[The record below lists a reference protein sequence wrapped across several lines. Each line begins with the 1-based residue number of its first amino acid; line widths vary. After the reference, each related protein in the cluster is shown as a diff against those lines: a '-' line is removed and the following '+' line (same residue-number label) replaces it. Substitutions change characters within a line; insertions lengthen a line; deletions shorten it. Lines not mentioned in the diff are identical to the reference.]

1 MVHIINTEN
10 IMELSENTLSV
21 LRNYSGIN
29 QNILI
34 KEGNT
39 LRTIS
44 EARNVLARATVSE
57 SFPKDFGIY
66 DLNEFIGV
74 LGLVDKPNL
83 SFQDEYVLI
92 TDTSGR
98 TQIKYFY
105 SSEDILTTPQK
116 DITMPEANVS
126 FVLDSATLDKV
137 KRAATALG
145 HNEVSITNNEGC
157 VRIGV
162 IDSKNAT
169 SNGFYIDVDAEFEES
184 AVFNFILDI
193 GNIKIIPGDYQVNI
207 SSKLIS
213 QFINKEG
220 DVNYWIAL
228 EKTSTFGV

>member
-1 MVHIINTEN
+1 
-10 IMELSENTLSV
+10 MELSENTLSV

-105 SSEDILTTPQK
+105 SSEDILTTSQK
-116 DITMPEANVS
+116 DITMPNAEVT
-126 FVLDSATLDKV
+126 FTLDASTLDKL
-137 KRAATALG
+137 KRAATTLG
-145 HNEVSITNNEGC
+145 HSEVSITNNDGS
-157 VRIGV
+157 VRLGV
-162 IDSKNAT
+162 IDSKNST
-169 SNGFYIDVDAEFEES
+169 SNNFYIDVDAEYDES
-184 AVFNFILDI
+184 ATFNFILDI
-193 GNIKIIPGDYQVNI
+193 GNVKIIPGDYKVNI

-213 QFINKEG
+213 QFINKES
-220 DVNYWIAL
+220 DLNYWIAL

>member
-1 MVHIINTEN
+1 
-10 IMELSENTLSV
+10 MELSENTLSV
-21 LRNYSGIN
+21 LRNYSAIN
-29 QNILI
+29 QNILV

-44 EARNVLARATVSE
+44 EARNVLSRATVSE
-57 SFPKDFGIY
+57 SFPRDFGIY

-83 SFQDEYVLI
+83 SFKDEYVLI
-92 TDTSGR
+92 TDASGR
-98 TQIKYFY
+98 SQIKYFY

-116 DITMPEANVS
+116 DITMPAADVK
-126 FVLDSATLDKV
+126 FTLDAATLDKV

-145 HNEVSITNNEGC
+145 HSEVSITNNDGC

-162 IDSKNAT
+162 IDSKNST

-184 AVFNFILDI
+184 ATFNFIVDI
-193 GNIKIIPGDYQVNI
+193 GNLKIIPGDYEVNI

-213 QFINKEG
+213 QFINKSTE
-220 DVNYWIAL
+220 VNYWIAL

>member
-1 MVHIINTEN
+1 
-10 IMELSENTLSV
+10 MELSENTLSV
-21 LRNYSGIN
+21 LRNYSAIN
-29 QNILI
+29 QNILV

-44 EARNVLARATVSE
+44 EARNVLSRATVSQ
-57 SFPKDFGIY
+57 SFPRDFGIY

-83 SFQDEYVLI
+83 SFKDEYILI
-92 TDTSGR
+92 TDASGR

-116 DITMPEANVS
+116 DITMPEADVS
-126 FVLDSATLDKV
+126 FVLDAATLDKV

-145 HNEVSITNNEGC
+145 HTEVSITNNDGC
-157 VRIGV
+157 VRLGV

-169 SNGFYIDVDAEFEES
+169 SNGFYIDVDAEFDES
-184 AVFNFILDI
+184 ATFNFILDI
-193 GNIKIIPGDYQVNI
+193 SNVKTIPGDYDVKI

-213 QFINKEG
+213 QFINKSTE
-220 DVNYWIAL
+220 VNYWIAL